1 MRRKL
6 DQEDEPL
13 IACFKKAAVEESEV
27 VYVELGYKACR
38 VYEVVMAVISLEC
51 LLVVTELPPKCPP
64 FRTPPMIGKKMGT

>member
-13 IACFKKAAVEESEV
+13 IAWNKKVAVEESEV

-38 VYEVVMAVISLEC
+38 VYEVFMAVISLEC
-51 LLVVTELPPKCPP
+51 LLVAKKLPPKCPP
-64 FRTPPMIGKKMGT
+64 FRTPYDW